1 MSASIKHPSLEEALA
16 LARSSSRAMLII
28 LGNCRV
34 EFSGR
39 TRSFLDFGER
49 LIIVKRDGTLIVHKE
64 TMREPVN
71 WMPPGTKVKF
81 EIEEGMLVLRASRT
95 DPVEHMSIAFRDV
108 SLISSHVLKDSKSIK
123 VAGMEQQLVDEIARN
138 PAIIELGLRIVER
151 ERATVSGEI
160 DLYGVDKD
168 GTPVIIEVKRGA
180 PSISAVHQLNAYIL
194 DLKRHNKGAMVRGIL
209 VAPRIP
215 EMVKTLLKEKNLE
228 FKEVDWQFELHA
240 EGQRSLDEF
249 GGG

>member
-1 MSASIKHPSLEEALA
+1 
-16 LARSSSRAMLII
+16 MLVIM
-28 LGNCRV
+28 GNCRV

-71 WMPPGTKVKF
+71 WMPPGTKIKF
-81 EIEEGMLVLRASRT
+81 EIEESTLVLKAARS

-108 SLISSHVLKDSKSIK
+108 LLISSHVLKDSKSIR
-123 VAGMEQQLVDEIARN
+123 VAGMEHQLVDEIARN
-138 PAIIELGLRIVER
+138 PDVIELGLRIVER

-160 DLYGVDKD
+160 DLYGIDKG

-180 PSISAVHQLNAYIL
+180 PSISAVHQLHAYIL

-209 VAPRIP
+209 VAPKIP

-240 EGQRSLDEF
+240 EGQRTIDEF
-249 GGG
+249 VSG